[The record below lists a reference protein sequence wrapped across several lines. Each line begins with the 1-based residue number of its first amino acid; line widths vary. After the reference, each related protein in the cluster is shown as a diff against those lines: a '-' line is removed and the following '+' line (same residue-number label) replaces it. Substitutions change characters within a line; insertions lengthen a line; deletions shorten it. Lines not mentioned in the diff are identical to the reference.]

1 MTRDLILPHGAKHMN
16 KRNLKKL
23 LGWAG
28 VSDAAIKKM
37 LAAYDCVGISGRV
50 RITTY
55 KAGTKKILNRSKWS
69 KNLVVSGVDTGRN
82 LICQRLGSTNTYSLN
97 ITHADI
103 GTGTSTPQNSDT
115 ALQTPTARGPLT
127 VSIING
133 NAVTL
138 QFFFSDSILSNGT
151 YTEFGTFID
160 GSGSIGTGKLFNRAL
175 FGSPYVKV
183 SGQDTTVEVDLTI
196 NAI

>member
-1 MTRDLILPHGAKHMN
+1 MN

-23 LGWAG
+23 LSWTGI
-28 VSDAAIKKM
+28 SDEVIKKM
-37 LAAYDCVGISGRV
+37 LAAYEGIGVSGRV

-55 KAGTKKILNRSKWS
+55 KAGTKKVLKRSKWS
-69 KNLVVSGVDTGRN
+69 KNLVVSGTDTGRN
-82 LICQRLGSTNTYSLN
+82 LICQRLGGTNTYSLN

-103 GTGTSTPQNSDT
+103 GTGTNTPQNSDT
-115 ALQTPTARGPLT
+115 ELQTPVARGPLT
-127 VSIING
+127 ATIVSN
-133 NAVTL
+133 NSVAL
-138 QFFFSDSILSNGT
+138 QFFFSDSALANGT

-160 GSGSIGTGKLFNRAL
+160 GSGTVSTGQLFNRAL
-175 FGSPYVKV
+175 FGSSYVKS